1 MRLAPL
7 AVALLFGCNFDPES
21 LGTSGP
27 GLGGSSS
34 SGGSSPTSTGPLPG
48 DTTSDPS
55 STTSG
60 ELADSTSTGS
70 ESGSGS
76 SSTGDG
82 TTGDGMVDHGLLARW
97 WIDEASSGQA
107 PILLADS
114 TASPMDLP
122 LTYADDMPVFVS
134 TNGNIGLYWDSRGL
148 DGRAMAMITGSKIHT
163 ELGASRQAT
172 FELVAAVND
181 SVSQT
186 SRLLHIGTA
195 GSDDFV
201 IGANDSSTLQ
211 VRWRNGPTMDFE
223 TTWDGTRQ
231 VVHVVVDSDQANV
244 VDRVRAYVGG
254 VELLPASV
262 AGPEQGLTLPLDSR
276 SSLVIGNRSDG
287 QRSIE
292 GAIHYAAIY
301 LEPLDPAEIVL
312 NVTTLKGDDDGP

>member
-7 AVALLFGCNFDPES
+7 AVALLLGCNFDPES

-34 SGGSSPTSTGPLPG
+34 SGGSSPTSTGQLPG
-48 DTTSDPS
+48 DTTSEPT
-55 STTSG
+55 STTG
-60 ELADSTSTGS
+60 NGLADSTSTS
-70 ESGSGS
+70 SDSGTDS

-82 TTGDGMVDHGLLARW
+82 TTGEGMVDEGLLARW
-97 WIDEASSGQA
+97 WIDEAGSGQA

-122 LTYADDMPVFVS
+122 LIYVGDMPVFVT

-148 DGRAMAMITGSKIHT
+148 DGRAMAPIAGSKIHT
-163 ELGASRQAT
+163 ELGASGRAT
-172 FELVAAVND
+172 FELVVAMDD

-211 VRWRNGPTMDFE
+211 VRWRNGPTMNFE

-231 VVHVVVDSDQANV
+231 VVHVVVDTDQVSV

-254 VELLPASV
+254 IELVPASE
-262 AGPEQGLTLPLDSR
+262 AGPEQGITLPLDPG

-292 GAIHYAAIY
+292 GAIHYTAIY